1 MRLSRRRFMTLT
13 GGFAALPSLSHLAS
27 AQTYPS
33 RAVRII
39 VGYGPGGVADILA
52 RLLGQALSER
62 LGQPFIVENRPGAST
77 NLATEAVVR
86 APADGYTLLLVN
98 LTNALNTTL
107 YQDLRFDFTTDI
119 SPVAGIAQA
128 PLVMAVNPSF
138 PAKTVPEFIAY
149 AKANPGKVTVAIAG
163 VGSPPHIAEEL
174 FKIMA
179 GVQLYEVPYSAGSA
193 PALADLMAG
202 RLDVT
207 FDPLL
212 SSIEYIRSG
221 KLRALAVTTATR
233 AEMLPNVPAV
243 AEFIPDYEA
252 NTWVGIGAPK
262 NTPTEI
268 IDRLNKEINAALA
281 DPQMKSRLADLGAST
296 FATPAAEFRTFIAKD
311 TDKWAKVIRTAGI
324 KLN

>member
-1 MRLSRRRFMTLT
+1 MRFSRRRFMTLT
-13 GGFAALPSLSHLAS
+13 GGFAALPSFSHLAS
-27 AQTYPS
+27 AQTYPA
-33 RAVRII
+33 RPVRII

-62 LGQPFIVENRPGAST
+62 LGQPFIVENKPGAAT

-86 APADGYTLLLVN
+86 APADGYTLLLLN
-98 LTNALNTTL
+98 LTNAINATL
-107 YQDLRFDFTTDI
+107 YQDLKFDFATDI

-128 PLVMAVNPSF
+128 PLVMEVNPSF

-149 AKANPGKVTVAIAG
+149 AKANPGKVTVATSG

-174 FKIMA
+174 FKIMT
-179 GVQLYEVPYSAGSA
+179 GVQLNAVPYSAGSA
-193 PALADLMAG
+193 PVLTDLMG
-202 RLDVT
+202 GWVDVT

-212 SSIEYIRSG
+212 TSIEYIRSE
-221 KLRALAVTTATR
+221 KLRALAVTTASR
-233 AEMLPNVPAV
+233 AEMLPNVPTV
-243 AEFIPDYEA
+243 AEFIPGYEA
-252 NTWVGIGAPK
+252 NTWVGIGVPK

-281 DPQMKSRLADLGAST
+281 DPHMKSRLADLGAST
-296 FATPAAEFRTFIAKD
+296 FAASAAEFQAFIVKD

>member
-1 MRLSRRRFMTLT
+1 MRFSRRRFMTLT
-13 GGFAALPSLSHLAS
+13 GGFAALPSFSHLAS
-27 AQTYPS
+27 AQTYPA
-33 RAVRII
+33 RPVRII

-62 LGQPFIVENRPGAST
+62 LGQPFIVENKPGAAT

-86 APADGYTLLLVN
+86 APADGYTLLLLN
-98 LTNALNTTL
+98 LTNAINATL
-107 YQDLRFDFTTDI
+107 YQDLKFDFATDI

-128 PLVMAVNPSF
+128 PLVMEVNPSF

-149 AKANPGKVTVAIAG
+149 AKANPGKVTVATSG

-174 FKIMA
+174 FKIMT
-179 GVQLYEVPYSAGSA
+179 GVQLNAVPYSAGSA
-193 PALADLMAG
+193 PVLTDLMG
-202 RLDVT
+202 GWVDVT

-212 SSIEYIRSG
+212 TSIEYIRSE
-221 KLRALAVTTATR
+221 KLRALAVTTASR
-233 AEMLPNVPAV
+233 AEMLPNVPTV
-243 AEFIPDYEA
+243 AEFIPGYEA
-252 NTWVGIGAPK
+252 NTWVGIGVPK

-281 DPQMKSRLADLGAST
+281 DPHMKSRLADLGAST
-296 FATPAAEFRTFIAKD
+296 FAASAAEFRAFIVKD

>member
-13 GGFAALPSLSHLAS
+13 GGFAALPSFSHLAS

-33 RAVRII
+33 RPVRII

-207 FDPLL
+207 STRFFR
-212 SSIEYIRSG
+212 RSNISG
-221 KLRALAVTTATR
+221 
-233 AEMLPNVPAV
+233 AEN
-243 AEFIPDYEA
+243 
-252 NTWVGIGAPK
+252 
-262 NTPTEI
+262 
-268 IDRLNKEINAALA
+268 
-281 DPQMKSRLADLGAST
+281 
-296 FATPAAEFRTFIAKD
+296 FAH
-311 TDKWAKVIRTAGI
+311 
-324 KLN
+324 

>member
-1 MRLSRRRFMTLT
+1 MRFSRRRFMTLT
-13 GGFAALPSLSHLAS
+13 GGFAALPSFSHLAS
-27 AQTYPS
+27 AQTYPT
-33 RAVRII
+33 RPVRII

-52 RLLGQALSER
+52 RLVGQALSER
-62 LGQPFIVENRPGAST
+62 LGQPFIVENRPGAAT

-98 LTNALNTTL
+98 LTNAINATL
-107 YQDLRFDFTTDI
+107 YQDLRFDFAADI

-128 PLVMAVNPSF
+128 PLVMEVNPLV

-149 AKANPGKVTVAIAG
+149 AKANSGKVTVAHSG

-174 FKIMA
+174 FKIMT
-179 GVQLYEVPYSAGSA
+179 GVQLNAIPYSAGSA
-193 PALADLMAG
+193 PVLTDLMAG
-202 RLDVT
+202 RIDVT

-212 SSIEYIRSG
+212 TSIEYIRSE

-233 AEMLPNVPAV
+233 AEMLPNVPTV
-243 AEFIPDYEA
+243 AEFIPGYEA

-281 DPQMKSRLADLGAST
+281 DPHMKSRLADLGGST
-296 FATPAAEFRTFIAKD
+296 FATSAAEFRTFIAKD
-311 TDKWAKVIRTAGI
+311 TDKWANVIRTAGI